1 MAALLSMSPS
11 PSHLLLIPSYNT
23 GPKLAAVITEAL
35 QHWQPVMV
43 VIDGSTDGSEKPL
56 LELAAR
62 EPGLSVLVQR
72 HNAGKGAAVL
82 AGLRAAQAQGFTH
95 ALAMDADGQHPA
107 ALIPEF
113 MEISRRHQD
122 AMVLGQ
128 PIFGPEVPRERL
140 YGRKLSVGLVH
151 VATLGSEIADPL
163 YGFRVY
169 PVQPLLELLE
179 PRRTGR
185 RYDFDTEAAVRL
197 FWAGVR
203 PINRPAPVRYFT
215 RAEGGISHFHYVRD
229 NIILAGMHARL
240 ITEMLFSQWP
250 AIFRHRR
257 RRHEEAPVEDETASL
272 TPPVH

>member
-1 MAALLSMSPS
+1 MSPS
-11 PSHLLLIPSYNT
+11 STHLLLLPSYNT
-23 GPKLAAVITEAL
+23 GPKLTAVIAEAL
-35 QHWQPVMV
+35 RHWQPILV
-43 VIDGSTDGSEKPL
+43 VIDGSTDGSERPL
-56 LELAAR
+56 LALAER
-62 EPGLSVLVQR
+62 EPALSVLVQPR
-72 HNAGKGAAVL
+72 NAGKGAAVL
-82 AGLRAAQAQGFTH
+82 AGLEAARDQGFTH
-95 ALAMDADGQHPA
+95 ALVMDADGQHPA

-113 MEISRRHQD
+113 MEISRGQPG

-128 PIFGPEVPRERL
+128 PVFGPEVPRERL

-169 PVQPLLELLE
+169 PVQPLLDLLG

-215 RAEGGISHFHYVRD
+215 RAEGGVSHFHYVRD
-229 NIILAGMHARL
+229 NIILAGMHTRP
-240 ITEMLFSQWP
+240 IPEMIFRRWP
-250 AIFRHRR
+250 AILRHRR
-257 RRHEEAPVEDETASL
+257 RWQEESPDESEAATL
-272 TPPVH
+272 VPPIR